1 MPGHV
6 MPLATTRMYGIRTL
20 RTPGSRL
27 VPATGRLVAALVAA
41 ILIAISSGA
50 IVGCGLIEM
59 ATGGP
64 TESDTKKAQATALAV
79 DAEATIAA
87 TSKLI
92 EEEPADVDALLRR
105 GNARLRLDRLEE
117 ALADYELAIAQDPK
131 YAPAY
136 NNRGVVFSR
145 MGQPAEA
152 ASDYERAVDL
162 DPNLAIPFYN
172 RAVDLD
178 NAVSLKLAISAYTIA
193 IKRDPSLLS
202 AYNNRGAMYIDQ
214 GRLNHALDD
223 LTAPLSPTRA
233 LPAPITIAAPYTYV
247 RASSTRPSMRSSK
260 RSGLTPLYRSP
271 TGTSDL
277 SIGIWTTSKR
287 PSTAWTWPSK
297 STRSLPKLS
306 WTGESHTRS

>member
-41 ILIAISSGA
+41 MLIAISSGA

-162 DPNLAIPFYN
+162 DP
-172 RAVDLD
+172 
-178 NAVSLKLAISAYTIA
+178 KLADTFLQSS
-193 IKRDPSLLS
+193 D
-202 AYNNRGAMYIDQ
+202 
-214 GRLNHALDD
+214 RLGQRRKPQVGHFRIHH
-223 LTAPLSPTRA
+223 SH
-233 LPAPITIAAPYTYV
+233 
-247 RASSTRPSMRSSK
+247 
-260 RSGLTPLYRSP
+260 RSGSQPVIGLQQPGRDVHRP
-271 TGTSDL
+271 GTS
-277 SIGIWTTSKR
+277 
-287 PSTAWTWPSK
+287 
-297 STRSLPKLS
+297 
-306 WTGESHTRS
+306 ESRAR